1 MKIAILAQNCRVA
14 GGLAGGRNFV
24 NALRNAAP
32 EHQYL
37 IFAPSGVG
45 YEQIQL
51 PPGGKFHF
59 VQMDR
64 FWGRLRFVL
73 FTLPKLIKQFNPDRI
88 LGLGSFGMRNPPA
101 TQAIRI
107 QNPYLVYPF
116 NQWPSI
122 SLKERAHLMLVR
134 FCLRRTLPHTQCIFC
149 QTPVMKEHFSSTYSY
164 DPDRIKILP
173 NALSAFIQN
182 PSDGKIEVPQAFKE
196 RKPGDFYSLVLS
208 RYYAHKNPEIIMQS
222 LMATD
227 REKIHD
233 LKFITTVTTDG
244 QPNAKKFLNRISKY
258 NLQNNIINVGLLPQE
273 QLAAYYRNVDLVVMP
288 TLLESFSV
296 TYLEA
301 MHFGVPILTTD
312 LDFSRYICGDA
323 AAYYDP
329 WQPESFMETFLT
341 LKSDSNLRKKLVEAG
356 RRQLNKFSHNWIDM
370 AKMAINELTLLVSC
384 K

>member
-1 MKIAILAQNCRVA
+1 MKIVILAQNCRVA

-24 NALRNAAP
+24 NALRIAAS

-64 FWGRLRFVL
+64 FWDRLRFVL

-88 LGLGSFGMRNPPA
+88 LGLGSFGMLNPPA
-101 TQAIRI
+101 PQAIRI
-107 QNPYLVYPF
+107 QNSYLVYPR
-116 NQWPSI
+116 QHYPGI
-122 SLKERAHLMLVR
+122 SLKSHIYVKLMR
-134 FCLRRTLPHTQCIFC
+134 FYLKKCLPYTQCVLC
-149 QTPVMKEHFSSTYSY
+149 QTPVVKQRFCSVYRY
-164 DPDRIKILP
+164 DPEQVKILP

-182 PSDGKIEVPQAFKE
+182 PSDGKIEVPHAFKE
-196 RKPGDFYSLVLS
+196 RQPGDFYSLVLS

-227 REKIHD
+227 REKIHN

-244 QPNAKKFLNRISKY
+244 EPNAKKFLNRISKY

-273 QLAAYYRNVDLVVMP
+273 QLAAYYRNVDLVIVP
-288 TLLESFSV
+288 TFLESFSV

-312 LDFSRYICGDA
+312 LDFARYICGDA

-356 RRQLNKFSHNWIDM
+356 RRQLNKFSHSWIDM